1 MRESLSF
8 GGLEAKDSGVGSLK
22 KKGLLQKKMFFKN
35 LDNEFID

>member
-22 KKGLLQKKMFFKN
+22 KKRAASEANVPQKLRKRVY
-35 LDNEFID
+35 